1 MKLKGVKAASEVQ
14 IKTKINK
21 MFGRDTS
28 IDKLRKSSD
37 KITSVFT
44 KTINELTTVNQ
55 EIDEHID
62 ARDEEIRRINA
73 EKEQL
78 SCIKEQ
84 NTTFLTKLTKI
95 FE

>member
-1 MKLKGVKAASEVQ
+1 
-14 IKTKINK
+14 